1 MPVKPVAAMTSGLG
15 RFSGSPGLDY
25 EIAQE
30 KAASL
35 GRMGRRLEAALAA
48 LAAFDAAPR
57 DAATAAGPDGKGSRP
72 ALVAEAAE
80 ALWMLAV
87 QREAVGLC
95 SFSALLRD
103 YAVPA
108 EVADRMGPR
117 GA

>member
-1 MPVKPVAAMTSGLG
+1 MTGGPG
-15 RFSGSPGLDY
+15 RLSGSPGLDY

-48 LAAFDAAPR
+48 LAAFDAAPA
-57 DAATAAGPDGKGSRP
+57 DPSPNGKGSRP

-103 YAVPA
+103 YTVPA

>member
-1 MPVKPVAAMTSGLG
+1 MPFKPFAAMAGGGG
-15 RFSGSPGLDY
+15 RFSANPGLDY

-30 KAASL
+30 KAAAL

-48 LAAFDAAPR
+48 LAAFDAA
-57 DAATAAGPDGKGSRP
+57 ATDAGPGGTGDRP